1 MQMIKQKDYLEI
13 DIPYEE
19 VEEYQEMIE
28 FLEFKKAV
36 QSLQISK
43 EEAEKIVKEIDNN
56 LRESAK
62 EWLKRGGVEIDY

>member
-43 EEAEKIVKEIDNN
+43 EEAEKIVKEIDND
-56 LRESAK
+56 LRKSAK